1 MGYFIAVDTKAI
13 AFIYKSLTVYQA
25 IQNICQSLTVYL
37 SL

>member
-1 MGYFIAVDTKAI
+1 MGYSIAIDTKTI
-13 AFIYKSLTVYQA
+13 AFINKSLTVYQA